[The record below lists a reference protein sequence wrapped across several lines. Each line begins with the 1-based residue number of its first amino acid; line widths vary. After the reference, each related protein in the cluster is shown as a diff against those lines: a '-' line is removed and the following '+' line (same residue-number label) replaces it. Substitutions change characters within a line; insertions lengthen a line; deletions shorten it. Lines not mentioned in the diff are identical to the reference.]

1 MVWNDASKGSKRFE
15 LVFPYRAVFQLEFG
29 PKFKSGVQDGG
40 VGGGV
45 RAAAVR
51 VPRRGSDRGAGPISL
66 QGGAKDM
73 VDGAGIYDPSA
84 VLHPLI
90 RWNRTGACAGLAH
103 TSECGPS
110 LARPLTRVVCR
121 PMTLTMRCIRRW
133 APRTAASV

>member
-1 MVWNDASKGSKRFE
+1 LAIVPTRTVRLRYHRNIWCGTTLQRAPKRFE
-15 LVFPYRAVFQLEFG
+15 LVFPYRAVFKLEFG

-90 RWNRTGACAGLAH
+90 RWNRPLERVLAWRI
-103 TSECGPS
+103 P
-110 LARPLTRVVCR
+110 ANA
-121 PMTLTMRCIRRW
+121 
-133 APRTAASV
+133 APASRGR